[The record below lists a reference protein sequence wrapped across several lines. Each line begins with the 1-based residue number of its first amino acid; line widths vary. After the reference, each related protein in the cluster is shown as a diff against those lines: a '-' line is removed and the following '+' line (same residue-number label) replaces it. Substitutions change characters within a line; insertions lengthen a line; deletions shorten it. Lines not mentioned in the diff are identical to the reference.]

1 MVRFLIDLIHKFI
14 PKTHPKSTQ
23 KSLNSCL
30 KIFKMTK
37 FGVDAAS
44 FYAPSLYLEIKDLAE
59 KRGIEPAKLEKG
71 LGLHKMALPDVHED
85 AATFAAEALL
95 KLIQDYNLNPKEISR
110 VYLGTESALDAAK
123 PTSTYAVQ
131 MVEEFLT
138 EEFGERSF
146 KNCDIVDMTFACV
159 GAVDALHNC
168 LDFVRANPT
177 KKAVVIASDYAKY
190 ELASSGEYTQGGGAV
205 ALLVS
210 ANPKLIDIDNNWG
223 VATES
228 VFDFFK
234 PRRHFSKD
242 DFPTAPENFPDK
254 IEVFTDEP
262 VFDGQYSNICYQDR
276 IREAYEHYKDQTF
289 TVRPYE
295 DWRYMIFHLPY
306 AFHGKRVFTE
316 IYSLENHLDYSDAEK
331 QKAIAKSEDYI
342 NFINEKIEKSQRAS
356 SEIGNMYTASIFM
369 ALLSALQTS
378 FNENEDLTEKEI
390 GFLAYGSGSK
400 SKVFVGKVS
409 PEWKSVV
416 KKWNLFEKLKNRLP
430 IDFETYEKLHRKQ
443 LDSSVNQNYKGFGL
457 TRIEKESQV
466 LKGARYYSYQK

>member
-1 MVRFLIDLIHKFI
+1 
-14 PKTHPKSTQ
+14 
-23 KSLNSCL
+23 
-30 KIFKMTK
+30 MTK

-44 FYAPSLYLEIKDLAE
+44 FYVPSLYLEIKDLAE

-95 KLIQDYNLNPKEISR
+95 KLIQDYKLDPKEISR

-123 PTSTYAVQ
+123 PTATYAVQ

-138 EEFGERSF
+138 EEFGERVF
-146 KNCDIVDMTFACV
+146 KHCDIVDMTFACI
-159 GAVDALHNC
+159 GAVDALHNA

-210 ANPKLIDIDNNWG
+210 ANPKLIEIDNNWG

-262 VFDGQYSNICYQDR
+262 VFDGQYSNVCYQDR

-295 DWRYMIFHLPY
+295 DWRYLIFHLPY

-331 QKAIAKSEDYI
+331 QKGIAKSEDYI

-378 FNENEDLTEKEI
+378 FNENEDLSEKEI

-416 KKWNLFEKLKNRLP
+416 EKWNLFEELKNRLP
-430 IDFETYEKLHRKQ
+430 VNFETYEKLHRKQ
-443 LDSSVNQNYKGFGL
+443 LDSSVNENYKGFGL
-457 TRIEKESQV
+457 TRIEKESPV
-466 LKGARYYSYQK
+466 LKGARYYSYKK

>member
-1 MVRFLIDLIHKFI
+1 
-14 PKTHPKSTQ
+14 
-23 KSLNSCL
+23 
-30 KIFKMTK
+30 MTK

-44 FYAPSLYLEIKDLAE
+44 FYVPSLYLEIKDLAE

-95 KLIQDYNLNPKEISR
+95 RLIQNYNLNPKEISR

-123 PTSTYAVQ
+123 PTATYAVQ

-138 EEFGERSF
+138 EEFGERVF
-146 KNCDIVDMTFACV
+146 KHCDVVDMTFACI
-159 GAVDALHNC
+159 GAVDALHNA

-210 ANPKLIDIDNNWG
+210 ANPKLIEIDNNWG

-234 PRRHFSKD
+234 PRRHFSKA

-262 VFDGQYSNICYQDR
+262 VFDGQYSNVCYQDR
-276 IREAYEHYKDQTF
+276 IREAYEHYKEQTF

-295 DWRYMIFHLPY
+295 DWRYLIFHLPY

-316 IYSLENHLDYSDAEK
+316 IYSLENHLDYSDTEK

-378 FNENEDLTEKEI
+378 FSENEDLAEKEI

-416 KKWNLFEKLKNRLP
+416 EKWNLFEELKNRLP
-430 IDFETYEKLHRKQ
+430 IDFDTYEKLHRKQ
-443 LDSSVNQNYKGFGL
+443 LDFSVNPNYKGFGL
-457 TRIEKESQV
+457 TRIEKESPV
-466 LKGARYYSYQK
+466 LNGARYYSYQK